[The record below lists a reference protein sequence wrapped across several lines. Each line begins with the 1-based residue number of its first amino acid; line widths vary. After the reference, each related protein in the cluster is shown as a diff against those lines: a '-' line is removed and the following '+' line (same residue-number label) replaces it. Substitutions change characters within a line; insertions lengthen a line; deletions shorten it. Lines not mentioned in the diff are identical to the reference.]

1 METLYQDKDII
12 VIIKP
17 VGIDSEKQMVD
28 MIKEYT
34 TTNVYPIHRLDK
46 NVSGVMVYALNKKV
60 LQTYQNAYKT
70 KK

>member
-34 TTNVYPIHRLDK
+34 TTNV
-46 NVSGVMVYALNKKV
+46 
-60 LQTYQNAYKT
+60 
-70 KK
+70 

>member
-46 NVSGVMVYALNKKV
+46 NVSGVMVYALNKKSAAD
-60 LQTYQNAYKT
+60 L
-70 KK
+70 